1 MSTVTV
7 PTSAR
12 VPRFA
17 GGGRIEWHDRQVQA
31 PGPGELLVAIKANA
45 LCGSERGQF
54 LNGSSVTPGHEAAG
68 VVVAAGTGAS
78 TLPGTAGV
86 IYLMDFCG
94 DCRSCL
100 LGYTNQCLHK
110 RGDIGFNRD
119 GGYGPFALIHENIF
133 FTVDA
138 DLPPTEAT
146 LLLDVMGTSTHA
158 LQRAQRVRE
167 DVASIYIAGAG
178 PVGLGIL
185 AMAKVT
191 FGQAFPVLISDVSAY
206 RLRLA
211 EQLGGLP
218 VSVGE
223 AGVEQGIRAHGWT
236 EVDIALDTSGRTEAR
251 QACMQVLGQRGVLV
265 CVGHGG
271 ELNLRVSS
279 DLIAPERAILGSE
292 YFPFDDLSKNLDQ
305 LRRHRSYLGQ
315 IITHRFPVD
324 AIQAALELF
333 LGGATG
339 KVVIEQGPSCHA
351 LKSR

>member
-1 MSTVTV
+1 MPTEPV
-7 PTSAR
+7 PTSSR

-17 GGGRIEWHDRQVQA
+17 GGGRIEWQDRPIPA

-54 LNGSSVTPGHEAAG
+54 LDGSSVTPGHEAAG
-68 VVVAAGTGAS
+68 VVVAAGAGTS
-78 TLPGTAGV
+78 TPPGTAGV

-94 DCRSCL
+94 ECRSCL
-100 LGYTNQCLHK
+100 LGYTNQCLRK
-110 RGDIGFNRD
+110 RGDVGFNRD

-133 FTVDA
+133 FAVDA
-138 DLPPTEAT
+138 DLPPAEAT
-146 LLLDVMGTSTHA
+146 LLLDVMGTSAHA

-167 DVASIYIAGAG
+167 DVSSIYIAGAG

-185 AMAKVT
+185 AMVKVT

-218 VSVGE
+218 VAVDE
-223 AGVEQGIRAHGWT
+223 VGVEQGLRAHGWP
-236 EVDIALDTSGRTEAR
+236 EVDLALDTSGRTEAR
-251 QACMQVLGQRGVLV
+251 QACLRVLGKRGVLV

-271 ELNLRVSS
+271 DLNLRVSS

-292 YFPFDDLSKNLDQ
+292 YFPFNSLPKNLDH
-305 LRRHRSYLGQ
+305 LRRNRSYLRQ

-324 AIQAALELF
+324 EIQPAFELF
-333 LGGATG
+333 FRGATG
-339 KVVIEQGPSCHA
+339 KVVIEQ
-351 LKSR
+351 